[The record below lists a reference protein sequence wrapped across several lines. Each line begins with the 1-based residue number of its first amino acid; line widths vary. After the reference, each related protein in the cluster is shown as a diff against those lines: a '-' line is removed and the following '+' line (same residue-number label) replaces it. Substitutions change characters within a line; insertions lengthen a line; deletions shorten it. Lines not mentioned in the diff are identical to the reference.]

1 MLVAALSRTV
11 GKGERSGP
19 GAAREGK
26 PPTESLESQPGAGG
40 DTALRQRQCWPVLD
54 GDWWK

>member
-1 MLVAALSRTV
+1 MAALNGIV

-40 DTALRQRQCWPVLD
+40 DTAAAVLACTGWGLVEID
-54 GDWWK
+54 

>member
-40 DTALRQRQCWPVLD
+40 DTAAAVLACTGWGLVEID
-54 GDWWK
+54 